1 MYGMKRT
8 KPIKMVKAKPVKKK
22 PVKKPKRRL
31 LGY

>member
-1 MYGMKRT
+1 MKRT